1 MNSIVSMNPVQSF
14 HYLYNT
20 IMSMKSKEKVDM
32 VLEPLQSMIQ
42 LALLSICPIGTKL
55 HIQENILYL
64 QTPALTQPITRWY
77 HCDKKDDLYFL
88 YGVIKRYIKWYNP
101 ASNKKSP
108 VSVHLYQLITTMSME
123 GLNVLFKTYS
133 SSDSNTVIHVIQ
145 MYRNLLEF
153 NSDKILMDEFL
164 VDEKQKINIDE
175 VFERIITIYDDTI
188 LQVILNTLL
197 LIKHESEIEHQQCMI
212 DGLNLLL
219 NKYNKMIKEWV
230 KLNLVL

>member
-1 MNSIVSMNPVQSF
+1 
-14 HYLYNT
+14 
-20 IMSMKSKEKVDM
+20 MKSKDKVDM

-64 QTPALTQPITRWY
+64 QTPTLTQPITRWY
-77 HCDKKDDLYFL
+77 HSDKKDDLYFL

-101 ASNKKSP
+101 TSNKRSP
-108 VSVHLYQLITTMSME
+108 LSVELYQLISTMSME
-123 GLNVLFKTYS
+123 GLNLLFRTYS
-133 SSDSNTVIHVIQ
+133 SCDSNTVIHVIQ

-153 NSDKILMDEFL
+153 NNDKILTDEFL

-175 VFERIITIYDDTI
+175 VFEKIIAIYDKTI
-188 LQVILNTLL
+188 LQVIFNTLL
-197 LIKHESEIEHQQCMI
+197 LIKQESEIEQQQYMI

-230 KLNLVL
+230 KINLVL